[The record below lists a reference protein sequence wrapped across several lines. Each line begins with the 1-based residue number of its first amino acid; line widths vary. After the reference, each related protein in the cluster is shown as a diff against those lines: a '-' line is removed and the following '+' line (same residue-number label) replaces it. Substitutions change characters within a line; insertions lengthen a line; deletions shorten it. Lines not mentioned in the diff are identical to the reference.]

1 MSEPK
6 YKVGDSVTIDIGWE
20 RVVPREV
27 RIAEV
32 RANHG
37 RQGAHRY
44 YGRSDGGGEHG
55 FYEDQILVEGR
66 AHFPRVDWEAPL

>member
-1 MSEPK
+1 MSKPK

-27 RIAEV
+27 VISEV
-32 RANHG
+32 CAHHG

-44 YGRSDGGGEHG
+44 WGSGDGGSHG

-66 AHFPRVDWEAPL
+66 DRVPRADWEAPL

>member
-6 YKVGDSVTIDIGWE
+6 YKVGDRVTIDTGWE
-20 RVVPREV
+20 RVVPRKVVIE
-27 RIAEV
+27 EV

-44 YGRSDGGGEHG
+44 YGTGEGGEHG
-55 FYEDQILVEGR
+55 FYEDQILVEG
-66 AHFPRVDWEAPL
+66 HVRVPCADWEAPL

>member
-1 MSEPK
+1 MSKPK
-6 YKVGDSVTIDIGWE
+6 YKVGDRVIIDTGWE

-27 RIAEV
+27 VISKV
-32 RANHG
+32 CANHG

-44 YGRSDGGGEHG
+44 YGRGDGGEHG

-66 AHFPRVDWEAPL
+66 DRVPRADWEAPL